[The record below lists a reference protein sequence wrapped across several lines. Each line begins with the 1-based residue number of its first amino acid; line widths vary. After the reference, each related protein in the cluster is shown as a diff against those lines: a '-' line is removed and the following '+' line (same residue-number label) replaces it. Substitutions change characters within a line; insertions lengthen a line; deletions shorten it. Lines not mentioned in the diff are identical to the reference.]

1 MSCNHRA
8 QALTRLGMEESLVSE
23 KSGLFVPSRLIP
35 ACGSRRSLHLRRSE
49 SLQGRAQ
56 RREEHVFSRFVE
68 VFVDTPL
75 EVCEQRDEKVCT
87 QKRDGERSKTLQ
99 ASPTIMRRRKTRRS
113 YWIS

>member
-8 QALTRLGMEESLVSE
+8 QALTRLGMEESLLSE

-56 RREEHVFSRFVE
+56 RREEHGASRFVE

-75 EVCEQRDEKVCT
+75 EVC
-87 QKRDGERSKTLQ
+87 
-99 ASPTIMRRRKTRRS
+99 
-113 YWIS
+113 